1 MELENKLRKRIMLEA
16 LDYIDDDIISS
27 TVKKIKPDEC
37 RTDDP
42 VITWRTPLKH
52 WKRYLALVASL
63 LLLSMASPLFNYVAV
78 VISNLNAGA
87 GSESTESISSEF
99 TETDSPFTT
108 ESIETEEPVVT
119 TEPTY
124 TEPVYQYVVTREE
137 FDEMTK
143 AWKIFLNSE
152 KAYIVKEYEYFTYYY
167 PCRGAV
173 CIYKNVDGVVV
184 FCSHN
189 QETWYGEMTVAGYL
203 FKLPYMEKI
212 WVYKNENFYSLNQ
225 AYEMGILGEEDIK
238 ELSEIHY
245 EHLYSENKFG

>member
-1 MELENKLRKRIMLEA
+1 MELESKLRKRIMLEA

-27 TVKKIKPDEC
+27 TVKKITPDDC

-52 WKRYLALVASL
+52 WKRYIALVASL

-87 GSESTESISSEF
+87 GSESTEAISSEF

-108 ESIETEEPVVT
+108 ESIETEQPEVT
-119 TEPTY
+119 TKSSY

-143 AWKIFLNSE
+143 AWKIFRNKDS
-152 KAYIVKEYEYFTYYY
+152 AYIEKDYKYFTYYY
-167 PCRGAV
+167 PCSGGTCV
-173 CIYKNVDGVVV
+173 YMNIDGVVV
-184 FCSHN
+184 FCRHN
-189 QETWYGEMTVAGYL
+189 QEDWYCEMIVAGHL
-203 FKLPYMEKI
+203 FKLPHMEEI
-212 WVYKNENFYSLNQ
+212 WVYKNGEFYYLNQ

-238 ELSEIHY
+238 ELSEIHH
-245 EHLYSENKFG
+245 EHFYSENKFG